1 MYYLSLDC
9 EAAGQNVLKHPVV
22 SLGVALIEENAMVAN
37 HNGKL
42 ALREY
47 FIPPK
52 PGQTICT
59 RTFTEFWNRPC
70 NTDQFNQWN
79 KFCSIGLS
87 RDEVVKEFICYVED
101 LCEGKKVKQI
111 VDTAGFDVSRIDALL
126 ADTADWEGKPD
137 SWAYI
142 QRHPRTNKRVYSP
155 ILDVSSYYEGQLY
168 FLQEGELE
176 KAKLEKGGLKKALR
190 YYYQIPD
197 PIFLY
202 NSDHWS
208 SHDAARMGLDYT
220 WIKWHL
226 KSRYV

>member
-22 SLGVALIEENAMVAN
+22 SLGVALVEENATIAVDKD
-37 HNGKL
+37 KL

-52 PGQTICT
+52 DGQCICT
-59 RTFTEFWNRPC
+59 RTFSEFWNRPC
-70 NTDQFNQWN
+70 NINQFQQWN
-79 KFCSIGLS
+79 EYCASKLS
-87 RDEVVKEFICYVED
+87 RDEVVKEFICYVEN
-101 LCEGKKVKQI
+101 LCEGKKVKQL

-126 ADTADWEGKPD
+126 ADTIEWEGKPD

-142 QRHPRTNKRVYSP
+142 QRHPRTNKRIYSP

-168 FLQEGELE
+168 FLGDSELE

-197 PIFLY
+197 PLFLY
-202 NSDHWS
+202 QADHWS
-208 SHDAARMGLDYT
+208 SHDAARMGLDFT

-226 KSRYV
+226 RRQHV